1 MKNLCGK
8 TRKVENPY
16 EIWTSPDGTWTWKVL
31 KKYKTDE
38 ASLKDPYSRW
48 FCSVTSPMCTYGEL
62 GDVYVNE
69 IMAQATL
76 TERDPEIAVA
86 LLFKK

>member
-8 TRKVENPY
+8 TRKTDNAY
-16 EIWTSPDGTWTWKVL
+16 ETWSNNSGWTWKVL

-48 FCSVTSPMCTYGEL
+48 FCHVSSPYCPEGEL
-62 GDVYVNE
+62 GDVYVSE
-69 IMAQATL
+69 IKAQASCVQ
-76 TERDPEIAVA
+76 RDPEIAAA
-86 LLFKK
+86 LLFKS